1 MIELAEMT
9 TFRGTII
16 WRQEAPS
23 EGASVV
29 MRGWRRVIGTML
41 IILLP
46 AFVLVCGGLLLV
58 LLESIYADVHWTSK
72 YPVYVVISSAI
83 VFLCACVTG
92 GVWLRKSN
100 G

>member
-1 MIELAEMT
+1 
-9 TFRGTII
+9 
-16 WRQEAPS
+16 
-23 EGASVV
+23 

-41 IILLP
+41 ILLP

-72 YPVYVVISSAI
+72 YQVYVVISSAI